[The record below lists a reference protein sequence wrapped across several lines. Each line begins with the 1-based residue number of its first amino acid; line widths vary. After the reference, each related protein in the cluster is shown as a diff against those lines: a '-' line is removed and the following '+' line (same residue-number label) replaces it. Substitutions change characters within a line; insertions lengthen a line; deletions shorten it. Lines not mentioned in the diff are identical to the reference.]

1 MLSISTATFILLFLI
16 GILGISLGY
25 LLRFLQMTVAKA
37 QLEVNVRK
45 TLNKARDKA
54 SKIVAEA
61 YQQTD
66 TIRQDLDD
74 KEIELKNRE
83 QIVAKAEDR
92 IAKLESNITTEQA
105 KLDTIYQTYQKKL
118 QSLSTTSEIESL
130 ESDLKTALVSDLETE
145 YRLKTSELESNY
157 EQKLTALVT
166 DHLPDITRRTI
177 RNSTGVT
184 FNVASSEIGKII
196 GKDGTN
202 IKALERYGGVDVV
215 IDDVASTV
223 TISSFNPKRRLVAKQ
238 AVIELLDDGRVNRD
252 TISETLID
260 VETRI
265 KSEAIKLIKR
275 GLRKLLLDSHP
286 SIDDEII
293 DLLVE
298 LNYRTSY
305 GQNQLEHSLEVAE
318 IAGMIMSDFNESEII
333 NARLAGL
340 LHDIGKVI
348 DDENTDHVAS
358 GLGLLRNKQIDT
370 SVINAIAE
378 HHQPHATTLL
388 SAILQT
394 ADTVSSGRPGAR
406 SESTSS
412 YYERLQSIEKFIENY
427 DGVDNA
433 YAVSGGKVINVII
446 QNNHYAREPLRN
458 IATVI
463 SEDLKQSG
471 LVHQPVTIKIIR
483 EEQFSKKVA

>member
-1 MLSISTATFILLFLI
+1 
-16 GILGISLGY
+16 
-25 LLRFLQMTVAKA
+25 
-37 QLEVNVRK
+37 
-45 TLNKARDKA
+45 
-54 SKIVAEA
+54 
-61 YQQTD
+61 
-66 TIRQDLDD
+66 
-74 KEIELKNRE
+74 
-83 QIVAKAEDR
+83 
-92 IAKLESNITTEQA
+92 ESNITTEQA

-293 DLLVE
+293 DLLV
-298 LNYRTSY
+298 
-305 GQNQLEHSLEVAE
+305 
-318 IAGMIMSDFNESEII
+318 
-333 NARLAGL
+333 
-340 LHDIGKVI
+340 
-348 DDENTDHVAS
+348 
-358 GLGLLRNKQIDT
+358 
-370 SVINAIAE
+370 
-378 HHQPHATTLL
+378 
-388 SAILQT
+388 
-394 ADTVSSGRPGAR
+394 
-406 SESTSS
+406 
-412 YYERLQSIEKFIENY
+412 
-427 DGVDNA
+427 
-433 YAVSGGKVINVII
+433 
-446 QNNHYAREPLRN
+446 
-458 IATVI
+458 
-463 SEDLKQSG
+463 
-471 LVHQPVTIKIIR
+471 
-483 EEQFSKKVA
+483 